1 MNVNEMLNDVASST
15 TDVQFNYSNLRGI
28 EQFHLFVK
36 DKEIGNGITLPED
49 QHIWMVQFYMP
60 RVYIN
65 PYTIIEGTHREQ
77 DVRSNMQRSVLYYLP
92 EQIDVLQEQLKLHI
106 VGKSDAVNEIEE
118 ELKVCDELHK
128 TVSLINDVDKKYA
141 IINRRLD
148 LLKDFEEVYDAE
160 DFS

>member
-1 MNVNEMLNDVASST
+1 MLNDVASST

-36 DKEIGNGITLPED
+36 EKEVANGITLPED

-60 RVYIN
+60 RVFIN
-65 PYTIIEGTHREQ
+65 PDTIIDGTHREV
-77 DVRSNMQRSVLYYLP
+77 DVRSNMQRSVLFHLP
-92 EQIDVLQEQLKLHI
+92 EQIDVLHEQLKLHI
-106 VGKSDAVNEIEE
+106 IGKSDAMNEIEE
-118 ELKVCDELHK
+118 ELKVCDELHQ
-128 TVSLINDVDKKYA
+128 TVSLVNDLDKKLA

>member
-1 MNVNEMLNDVASST
+1 MNVNEMLNDVAKAPDT
-15 TDVQFNYSNLRGI
+15 QFNYSSIRGI

-36 DKEIGNGITLPED
+36 EKEVANGITLPED
-49 QHIWMVQFYMP
+49 QHIWMVQFYLP
-60 RVYIN
+60 RVFIN
-65 PYTIIEGTHREQ
+65 PFTIIEGTHREQ
-77 DVRSNMQRSVLYYLP
+77 DVRSNMQRSVLYHLP
-92 EQIDVLQEQLKLHI
+92 EQIDVLHEQLKLHI
-106 VGKSDAVNEIEE
+106 IGKSDVVNEIEE

>member
-36 DKEIGNGITLPED
+36 EKEVANGITLPED

-60 RVYIN
+60 RVFIN
-65 PYTIIEGTHREQ
+65 PDTIIDGTHREV
-77 DVRSNMQRSVLYYLP
+77 DVRSNMQRSVLFHLP
-92 EQIDVLQEQLKLHI
+92 EQIDVLHEQLKLHI
-106 VGKSDAVNEIEE
+106 IGKSDAMNEIEE
-118 ELKVCDELHK
+118 ELKICDELHK
-128 TVSLINDVDKKYA
+128 TVSLVNDLDKKYA
-141 IINRRLD
+141 IINKRLD
-148 LLKDFEEVYDAE
+148 LLKDFEELYDAE

>member
-1 MNVNEMLNDVASST
+1 MLNDVASSSS
-15 TDVQFNYSNLRGI
+15 DVQFNYSNIRGI

-36 DKEIGNGITLPED
+36 EKEVANGITLPED
-49 QHIWMVQFYMP
+49 QNIWMVQFYMP
-60 RVYIN
+60 RVSIN
-65 PYTIIEGTHREQ
+65 PYTIMEGTHRET
-77 DVRSNMQRSVLYYLP
+77 DVRSNMQRSVLYHLP
-92 EQIDVLQEQLKLHI
+92 EQIDVLHEHLKLHLI
-106 VGKSDAVNEIEE
+106 GKSDAMNEIEE

-128 TVSLINDVDKKYA
+128 TVSLVNDLDKKYA

>member
-15 TDVQFNYSNLRGI
+15 TDVQFNYSNIRGI

-36 DKEIGNGITLPED
+36 EKEVANGITLPED
-49 QHIWMVQFYMP
+49 QHIWMIQFYMP
-60 RVYIN
+60 RVFIN
-65 PYTIIEGTHREQ
+65 PDTIIDGTHREV
-77 DVRSNMQRSVLYYLP
+77 DVRSNMQRSVLFHLP
-92 EQIDVLQEQLKLHI
+92 EQIDVLHEQLKLHI
-106 VGKSDAVNEIEE
+106 IGKSDAMNEIEE

-128 TVSLINDVDKKYA
+128 TVSLVNDLDKKLA

>member
-1 MNVNEMLNDVASST
+1 MLNDVASST

-36 DKEIGNGITLPED
+36 GKEVANGITLPED

-60 RVYIN
+60 KVFIN

-77 DVRSNMQRSVLYYLP
+77 DVRSNMQRSVLFYLP

-106 VGKSDAVNEIEE
+106 IGKSDAVNEIEE

-128 TVSLINDVDKKYA
+128 TVSLVNDIDKKYA
-141 IINRRLD
+141 IINRRLE
-148 LLKDFEEVYDAE
+148 LLTDFEEVYDAE

>member
-1 MNVNEMLNDVASST
+1 MLNDVASST

-36 DKEIGNGITLPED
+36 EKEVANGITLPED

-60 RVYIN
+60 RVFIN
-65 PYTIIEGTHREQ
+65 PGTIIDGTHREV
-77 DVRSNMQRSVLYYLP
+77 DVRSNMQRSVLFHLP
-92 EQIDVLQEQLKLHI
+92 EQIDVLHEQLKLHI
-106 VGKSDAVNEIEE
+106 IGKSDAMNEIEE
-118 ELKVCDELHK
+118 ELKICDELHK
-128 TVSLINDVDKKYA
+128 TVSLVNDLDKKYA
-141 IINRRLD
+141 IINKRLD

>member
-1 MNVNEMLNDVASST
+1 MNVNEMLKDVESSS

-36 DKEIGNGITLPED
+36 EKEVANGITLPED

-60 RVYIN
+60 RVFIN
-65 PYTIIEGTHREQ
+65 PDTIIDGTHRET
-77 DVRSNMQRSVLYYLP
+77 DVRSNMQRSVLYHLP
-92 EQIDVLQEQLKLHI
+92 EQIDVLHEQLKLHI
-106 VGKSDAVNEIEE
+106 VGKSDAMNEIEE

-128 TVSLINDVDKKYA
+128 TVSLVNDLDKKLA
-141 IINRRLD
+141 IINKRLD